1 MKTRPLAAACRL
13 MLPVVAVL
21 ALGACSTMSRK
32 PASYSEVLGQ
42 AESEV
47 AAGRV
52 ESALIGFNEAARID
66 PVNKEPWLRSAQLQF
81 DAGNYG
87 HAIVAA
93 EEVLQRDPA
102 DKVADSVLT
111 VAGLRIASQSLQRL
125 QGNGALASESAR
137 AEAERLAATMRD
149 TMGEAFLAGPEA
161 SADKARASSRGR
173 AAPRRRAVPRATPAA
188 KPKSDIDNPFG
199 VLGG

>member
-1 MKTRPLAAACRL
+1 QYPVPPDDIAWNHGDRPHPHRARSQGECGMKTRPLAAACRL

-66 PVNKEPWLRSAQLQF
+66 PVNKEPW
-81 DAGNYG
+81 
-87 HAIVAA
+87 
-93 EEVLQRDPA
+93 
-102 DKVADSVLT
+102 
-111 VAGLRIASQSLQRL
+111 
-125 QGNGALASESAR
+125 
-137 AEAERLAATMRD
+137 
-149 TMGEAFLAGPEA
+149 
-161 SADKARASSRGR
+161 
-173 AAPRRRAVPRATPAA
+173 
-188 KPKSDIDNPFG
+188 
-199 VLGG
+199 